1 MKKKKKPFA
10 INKSP
15 VAKAVRSPG
24 FSLQVVPSKKGKGS
38 YQRRKRKEEHESNP

>member
-1 MKKKKKPFA
+1 MMKKKKPFA

-15 VAKAVRSPG
+15 VAKAVRNPR

-38 YQRRKRKEEHESNP
+38 YQRRKRKDENESNP